1 MVSLDSKLR
10 STSLE
15 RQSYERMTSPIK
27 ATMVENRFENMSS
40 GNPQPVTDVSRRELL
55 KRGGKVAAAAAVSSV
70 FSPFVFTG
78 KAAATKT
85 LSFWQFYAPSRQ
97 VLTNQSKWFEDCV
110 KGWNTTHDV
119 KVNLEFV
126 PVQDYI
132 GGAKVQTAFASGQGP
147 DIFIISP
154 GDFLR
159 YYNGGVLVD
168 LTSYM
173 EDAAKKDFFRNVM
186 ETRIVDEKI
195 YGVPIDVVPL
205 AMFYSLKAFAEAGL
219 SESDIPKTW
228 DQFLEIAHKLTKG
241 DRFGCLFQTAPGV
254 YQNLTWYPFMWQGG
268 GDITTPDGK
277 HSAFAS
283 PATVQAL
290 KFWQDAIQQNVAP
303 RTALGSNDG
312 GDVVANLASG
322 FCAMQN
328 AGVWGVSN
336 LRDNAKDFQYGVF
349 PLPLPPSGQQRT
361 ILGGWAFVANAN
373 GKNPEEAAKFCV
385 WAVGSMQDDSV
396 QRVVDW
402 CTKANSMVPPRKSAL
417 EKATTEGGFSSA
429 PMKLF
434 KDLTLLS
441 GRSEPRVPPD
451 VYKAVSDT
459 IQACQLI
466 GADPKRAAEEG
477 SQQIETFLSGYAGAP
492 LL

>member
-1 MVSLDSKLR
+1 
-10 STSLE
+10 
-15 RQSYERMTSPIK
+15 
-27 ATMVENRFENMSS
+27 MVENGFEHMSS
-40 GNPQPVTDVSRRELL
+40 GNPQPVTGISRRELL

-85 LSFWQFYAPSRQ
+85 LSFWQFYAPARQ
-97 VLTNQSKWFEDCV
+97 VGTNQSKWFEDCV
-110 KGWNTTHDV
+110 KGWNATHDV
-119 KVNLEFV
+119 KVELQFV
-126 PVQDYI
+126 PPQDYI
-132 GGAKVQTAFASGQGP
+132 GGSKLQTAFAAGQGP

-154 GDFLR
+154 ADFLR

-168 LTSYM
+168 LTPYM
-173 EDAAKKDFFRNVM
+173 EGAAKKDFFPNVM
-186 ETRIVDEKI
+186 ETRVVDEKI
-195 YGVPIDVVPL
+195 YGLPMDVMPM
-205 AMFYSLKAFAEAGL
+205 AMYYSLKAFEEAGL

-228 DQFLEIAHKLTKG
+228 DQFLEIAHKLTKR
-241 DRFGCLFQTAPGV
+241 DRFGCLFETSPGYAQTF
-254 YQNLTWYPFMWQGG
+254 YWYPFMWQGRG
-268 GDITTPDGK
+268 EIAMPDGK

-303 RTALGSNDG
+303 RNILGSGG
-312 GDVVANLASG
+312 GDVIANLASG

-328 AGVWGVSN
+328 LGIWGVSN
-336 LRDNAKDFQYGVF
+336 LREFAKDFQYGVF
-349 PLPLPPSGQQRT
+349 PLPLPPNGQQRT
-361 ILGGWAFVANAN
+361 SFGGFAFVANAK

-385 WAVGSMQDDSV
+385 WAVGSMQDDSI

-402 CTKANSMVPPRKSAL
+402 CKANSNISPRKSAL
-417 EKATTEGGFSSA
+417 EKGTAEGGYSSA

-434 KDLTLLS
+434 KEVIFPT
-441 GRSEPRVPPD
+441 GRSEPRVPPE

-459 IQACQLI
+459 IQACQLS
-466 GADPKRAAEEG
+466 GADPKQAAEQG
-477 SQQIETFLSGYAGAP
+477 SEQIDSFLAGYSGAP